1 MVRPSDSAGVCPVTR
16 VRTPSER
23 ITLTGRD
30 RMPILT
36 ARSVAVP
43 RTGAR
48 VTTPL
53 LSLTW
58 TDHVTGHQGFLVVDR
73 LVRGVASGGLRMRP
87 GCTLDEVTGL
97 ARGMTM
103 KEALHYDP
111 EARYIPLGGAKGG
124 IDCDPRDPAA
134 YGLLVRYLRAV
145 RPYVESCW
153 TTGEDLGLSQDLV
166 DRAAAEA
173 GLVSS
178 IQAVYP
184 LLDDEATAR
193 RRLADAFA
201 VEVDGIGLDELAGGC
216 GVAESVLAALDLAGV
231 PYAGT
236 RVAVQGLGTMGGATA
251 RFLTRAGLTVVA
263 VADIKG
269 TVFNPAGLDVEA
281 LLAARDAYGTVDRSA
296 LRPADRELP
305 GDAWLSLD
313 AEVLVPAAVSYTID
327 TGNQERVRARWI
339 VEAANMPVLPAAE
352 ALLAAR
358 GVTVLPDVVVNSGT
372 NAWWWWTL
380 FGDIG
385 PDADEAFAHIRRS
398 MRALVEQLLTR
409 AEADGISPR
418 AAAHALVAD
427 RLPVIADRFGW
438 YR

>member
-1 MVRPSDSAGVCPVTR
+1 M
-16 VRTPSER
+16 
-23 ITLTGRD
+23 
-30 RMPILT
+30 T
-36 ARSVAVP
+36 AP
-43 RTGAR
+43 F
-48 VTTPL
+48 

-58 TDHVTGHQGFLVVDR
+58 TDHVTGRQGFLVVDR

-97 ARGMTM
+97 ARGMTV

-111 EARYIPLGGAKGG
+111 QARYVPLGGAKGG

-145 RPYVESCW
+145 RPYIETFW
-153 TTGEDLGLSQDLV
+153 TTGEDLGLTQELV

-184 LLDDEATAR
+184 LLDDEAAAR

-201 VEVDGIGLDELAGGC
+201 VEVDGIGLGELVGGC
-216 GVAESVLAALDLAGV
+216 GVAEAALAALDRAGV
-231 PYAGT
+231 PRAGT
-236 RVAVQGLGTMGGATA
+236 RVAVQGMGTMGGATA

-269 TVFNPAGLDVEA
+269 TIANPAGLDVDA

-296 LRPADRELP
+296 LRPGDLELP
-305 GDAWLSLD
+305 GEAWLSAD
-313 AEVLVPAAVSYTID
+313 AEVLVPAAVSYAVD
-327 TGNQERVRARWI
+327 TVNQDRVTARWI
-339 VEAANMPVLPAAE
+339 VEAANMPVVPEAE
-352 ALLAAR
+352 ALLTAR

-385 PDADEAFAHIRRS
+385 ADADEAFSYTRRA
-398 MRALVEQLLTR
+398 MRALTELVLAR
-409 AEADGISPR
+409 AEADGSTPR
-418 AAAHALVAD
+418 AAAHAVAED
-427 RLPVIADRFGW
+427 RLPLLAERFGS

>member
-1 MVRPSDSAGVCPVTR
+1 M
-16 VRTPSER
+16 
-23 ITLTGRD
+23 
-30 RMPILT
+30 
-36 ARSVAVP
+36 
-43 RTGAR
+43 
-48 VTTPL
+48 TTPL

-58 TDHVTGHQGFLVVDR
+58 TDDITGRQGFLVIDR
-73 LVRGVASGGLRMRP
+73 LVRGVCSGGLRMRE

-97 ARGMTM
+97 ARGMSM
-103 KEALHYDP
+103 KEALHYDGDG
-111 EARYIPLGGAKGG
+111 RYIPLGGAKGG

-134 YGLLVRYLRAV
+134 YDLLVRYLRAV
-145 RPYVESCW
+145 RPYIEGFW

-184 LLDDEATAR
+184 LLDDEAAAR

-201 VEVDGIGLDELAGGC
+201 VEVDGIGLDELVGGC
-216 GVAESVLAALDLAGV
+216 GVAESVLTALDRAGV

-263 VADIKG
+263 VADLKG
-269 TVFNPAGLDVEA
+269 TVANPAGLDIES
-281 LLAARDAYGTVDRSA
+281 LLAARDPYGTVDRAA
-296 LRPADRELP
+296 LRPGDRELP
-305 GDAWLSLD
+305 ADAWLSAD
-313 AEVLVPAAVSYTID
+313 AEVLVPAAVSYAVD
-327 TGNQERVRARWI
+327 TVNQERITARWI
-339 VEAANMPVLPAAE
+339 VEAANMPVLPEAE
-352 ALLAAR
+352 ALLAGR
-358 GVTVLPDVVVNSGT
+358 GITVLPDVVVNSGT

-385 PDADEAFAHIRRS
+385 PDATEAFTHTRRS
-398 MRALVEQLLTR
+398 MRALTDRMLTR
-409 AEADGISPR
+409 AEADGTTPR
-418 AAAHALVAD
+418 AAAHAIAAD
-427 RLPVIADRFGW
+427 RLPVIAERYGR

>member
-1 MVRPSDSAGVCPVTR
+1 M
-16 VRTPSER
+16 
-23 ITLTGRD
+23 
-30 RMPILT
+30 
-36 ARSVAVP
+36 
-43 RTGAR
+43 
-48 VTTPL
+48 TTPL

-58 TDHVTGHQGFLVVDR
+58 TDHVTGRQGFLVVDR
-73 LVRGVASGGLRMRP
+73 LVRGVSSGGLRMRE

-111 EARYIPLGGAKGG
+111 EGRYIPLGGAKGG

-134 YGLLVRYLRAV
+134 YGVLVRFLRAMG
-145 RPYVESCW
+145 PYVESLW
-153 TTGEDLGLSQDLV
+153 TTGEDLGLTQDLV
-166 DRAAAEA
+166 DRAATEA

-184 LLDDEATAR
+184 LLDDETAAR
-193 RRLADAFA
+193 RRLAEAFA

-216 GVAESVLAALDLAGV
+216 GVAESVLAALDRAGV

-251 RFLTRAGLTVVA
+251 RFLSRAGLRVVA

-269 TVFNPAGLDVEA
+269 TVANPAGLDVEA
-281 LLAARDAYGTVDRSA
+281 LLAARDAYGTVDRA
-296 LRPADRELP
+296 VLRPGDRELP
-305 GDAWLSLD
+305 GDAWLSAD
-313 AEVLVPAAVSYTID
+313 AEVLVPAAVSYAID
-327 TGNQERVRARWI
+327 ASNQGRITARWI

-358 GVTVLPDVVVNSGT
+358 GVTVLPDVVVNSAT

-385 PDADEAFAHIRRS
+385 ADAEEAFAHTRRA
-398 MRALVEQLLTR
+398 MRALVELMLAR
-409 AEADGISPR
+409 AEADGSSPR
-418 AAAHALVAD
+418 AAAHAIVAD
-427 RLPVIADRFGW
+427 RLPVIAERFGW